1 MNEFRLAAELRRQ
14 SYDLSPSRDSGPR
27 ISAAHGNRQTGLRI
41 EDSASIQAPGG
52 FEALAKSP
60 NRADLSVTSLAHLR
74 YSGEIAKILS
84 WSENAHREQVAAL
97 GRYAVDNSPVAFLA
111 SDTMA
116 NYSTPILPRGNSP
129 DNGWN
134 NAAEE
139 YFDLWAEHAD
149 ISGRFDFSEIQRL
162 ASFAIDT
169 DGDIGATM
177 ERSQFGDL
185 GLRFWP
191 TWRIGGEVISKGGYP
206 DGVIRG
212 EDEIVKGY
220 RVFSRSGVYETV
232 DANQFVLLAEWERT
246 ERFRG
251 YSAMR
256 RGMNDLRD
264 GRELQG
270 FLKLGAKIESALQAV
285 IENGEKFNEED
296 WSETDDTKKNQAL
309 KDAQGSNA
317 FTVAT
322 LLGGE
327 IPRIDG
333 TFKQLDSKTPGTNKL
348 EFLDVLSACFVQGLG
363 IPAAF
368 LLDQKHTGPGTR
380 AIIGRAQRRFDRRKA
395 LMSRFARWV
404 WLRVIGDAVARGVLP
419 ANPAQ
424 FRPALQFPAIA
435 VIDIGDA
442 EQADREAVGR
452 GLMSRKRYHGQRS
465 NDSQKEQEQ
474 IIAED
479 DSLLTLLKAQAKRHD
494 IPLEILLQRHGFVS
508 NLLGNGLQAMTEK
521 KDQGQQ
527 KQTDPKK

>member
-1 MNEFRLAAELRRQ
+1 MNEFRLAAELRRER
-14 SYDLSPSRDSGPR
+14 YDLSPTPPR
-27 ISAAHGNRQTGLRI
+27 AAHAPHNRQTGLRI
-41 EDSASIQAPGG
+41 GDSASIQAPGG

-60 NRADLSVTSLAHLR
+60 NRADLSVPSLAHLR
-74 YSGEIAKILS
+74 MSGEIARILS
-84 WSENAHREQVAAL
+84 WSENTHREEVAAL
-97 GRYAVDNSPVAFLA
+97 GRYAVDNSPMAFLA

-116 NYSTPILPRGNSP
+116 NYSTPVIPRGNSI
-129 DNGWN
+129 DNAWN
-134 NAAEE
+134 NEAEE
-139 YFDLWAEHAD
+139 YFDDWGERAD
-149 ISGRFDFSEIQRL
+149 ITGRFDFGEIQRIN
-162 ASFAIDT
+162 SIAIDT
-169 DGDIGATM
+169 DGDLGATM
-177 ERSQFGDL
+177 ERTRTGEL
-185 GLRFWP
+185 ALRFWP
-191 TWRIGGEVISKGGYP
+191 TWRIGGEIIGTNGFP

-212 EDEIVKGY
+212 ADDIVQGY
-220 RVFSRSGVYETV
+220 RVFSTAGRYETV
-232 DANQFVLLAEWERT
+232 DANQFLLLAEWERT

-251 YSAMR
+251 YSATR

-270 FLKLGAKIESALQAV
+270 FLKLGAKIESALSAV

-296 WSETDDTKKNQAL
+296 WGEGEDQKNPAL
-309 KDAQGSNA
+309 KAAQGTNS

-333 TFKQLDSKTPGTNKL
+333 TFKQIDSKTPGTNKM
-348 EFLDVLSACFVQGLG
+348 EFLDVLSSCFVQGLG

-395 LMSRFARWV
+395 LMARFAKWTWV
-404 WLRVIGDAVARGVLP
+404 RVIGDAVARGLLRP
-419 ANPAQ
+419 DPRQ
-424 FRPALQFPAIA
+424 FRPTLQFPAIA

-465 NDSQKEQEQ
+465 NDAQKEQEQ

-479 DSLLTLLKAQAKRHD
+479 DSLLTLLKAQSKRHD
-494 IPLEILLQRHGFVS
+494 IPLEIFLQRHGFVS
-508 NLLGNGLQAMTEK
+508 NLLGTGLQAMTEK
-521 KDQGQQ
+521 KAEAAPAKD
-527 KQTDPKK
+527 TKK